1 MDATT
6 VRHVPGA
13 GGLRLCV
20 REHGEPAPGKPHV
33 LLVHGY
39 PDRQDMWGPLLEAL
53 GGDAFHLI
61 TYDVRGAGDSE
72 VPQETA
78 GYRTPLLVDDLAAVI
93 AATVPDGERVHLVGH
108 DWGSVQLWEAVRA
121 EADHPGL
128 HGRIAGFTSVSGPPL
143 SHVGW
148 LRHHSQGRRTRLLR
162 QALHSWYLFF
172 FLVPRLPELLWRTGP
187 VARALLRRGGARHV
201 GPGLAHDATHGLGL
215 YRANVR
221 GGAGHRR
228 GPTDVP
234 VLVVHPERDAFI
246 TPVLLEDLDRVA
258 PRLRL
263 ERVDAGHWLPR
274 SRPEQLA
281 ALVAEHV
288 RAHA

>member
-1 MDATT
+1 MDAAT
-6 VRHVPGA
+6 VRQVPGA

-20 REHGEPAPGKPHV
+20 REHSRPGPGKPHV
-33 LLVHGY
+33 VLVHGY
-39 PDRQDMWGPLLEAL
+39 PDRQEMWSPLLEAL
-53 GGDAFHLI
+53 DGDAFHLV

-72 VPQETA
+72 APPDTA
-78 GYRTPLLVDDLAAVI
+78 EYSTSLLVDDLAAVVD
-93 AATVPDGERVHLVGH
+93 ATVPDGEGVHLVGH

-121 EADHPGL
+121 EEGHPL
-128 HGRIAGFTSVSGPPL
+128 HGRVAGFTSVSGPPL

-148 LRHHSQGRRTRLLR
+148 LRHHRTGRRTRLLR
-162 QALHSWYLFF
+162 QALHSWYIGF
-172 FLVPRLPELLWRTGP
+172 FLLPRLPELVWRSGAP
-187 VARALLRRGGARHV
+187 ARALLRRGGASHLDAGWV
-201 GPGLAHDATHGLGL
+201 DDATAGLGL
-215 YRANVR
+215 YRANARR
-221 GGAGHRR
+221 GARHRS

-258 PRLRL
+258 PRLRV
-263 ERVDAGHWLPR
+263 ERVRAGHWLPR